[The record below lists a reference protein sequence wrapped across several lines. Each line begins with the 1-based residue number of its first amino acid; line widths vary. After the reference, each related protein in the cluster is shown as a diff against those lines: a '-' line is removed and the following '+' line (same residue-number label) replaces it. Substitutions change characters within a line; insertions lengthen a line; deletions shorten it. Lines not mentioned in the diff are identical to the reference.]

1 MSQVQMSSGLLH
13 LPSQPWMTAKPVARV
28 FQALGEA
35 EGVDVRFVGGAV
47 RNAVMGIAVGEI
59 DLATPEIPTRVIAR
73 LEKSGLKAVP
83 TGLDHGTVMAVVDGA
98 TFEITTLRRD
108 TACDGRHAAVEF
120 TTNWHEDARRR
131 DFTMNALSLKPDGT
145 LFDDHG
151 GVADARAGHVKFVG
165 AAADRIQ
172 EDYLRILRLFRFF
185 AWYGR
190 APLDDTTLQA
200 CRTHA
205 ANLARLS
212 AERIQQEISKL
223 LNAPSPAAAVK
234 LMADVG
240 VLEVVIPGNA
250 DVDAL
255 ARLVTLE
262 ANLHGPGAEPLWLRR
277 LAVLSPIGTAD
288 QVADRLKVSNAD
300 RARLK
305 ALTAPAPVVNDHAD
319 PLHVRRALFHLGA
332 DLVAERVLLAWAR
345 LDNVA
350 SAARWRALLGVAEG
364 WTPKT
369 LPIGGAD
376 VLALGVKPGPEVG
389 RLLAMAEEWW
399 IGAGFAPSRDGLLEH
414 VRDLI
419 AQNGAQN
426 KSGSGGEPEPLVL

>member
-1 MSQVQMSSGLLH
+1 MKSQ
-13 LPSQPWMTAKPVARV
+13 
-28 FQALGEA
+28 
-35 EGVDVRFVGGAV
+35 
-47 RNAVMGIAVGEI
+47 
-59 DLATPEIPTRVIAR
+59 
-73 LEKSGLKAVP
+73 
-83 TGLDHGTVMAVVDGA
+83 
-98 TFEITTLRRD
+98 
-108 TACDGRHAAVEF
+108 
-120 TTNWHEDARRR
+120 
-131 DFTMNALSLKPDGT
+131 
-145 LFDDHG
+145 
-151 GVADARAGHVKFVG
+151 
-165 AAADRIQ
+165 
-172 EDYLRILRLFRFF
+172 
-185 AWYGR
+185 
-190 APLDDTTLQA
+190 
-200 CRTHA
+200 
-205 ANLARLS
+205 
-212 AERIQQEISKL
+212 
-223 LNAPSPAAAVK
+223 
-234 LMADVG
+234 
-240 VLEVVIPGNA
+240 
-250 DVDAL
+250 
-255 ARLVTLE
+255 
-262 ANLHGPGAEPLWLRR
+262 PLWLRR

-350 SAARWRALLGVAEG
+350 SAAPWRALLGVAEG